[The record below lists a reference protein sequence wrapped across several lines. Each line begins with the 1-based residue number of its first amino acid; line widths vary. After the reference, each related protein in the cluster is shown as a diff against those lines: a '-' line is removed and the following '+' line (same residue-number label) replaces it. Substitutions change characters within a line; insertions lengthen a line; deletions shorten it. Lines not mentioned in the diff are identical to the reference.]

1 MTWLIREYQHN
12 DLEGVMRLWES
23 VAGGEEQLTV
33 FSMAECVGALNSREP
48 AVVATSG
55 GRIIGACL
63 ATVAGDRAWVMRI
76 GRLPEFRGRRMTS
89 ALLTEI
95 ERLSVER
102 GARRMAYV
110 LPEEEQF
117 SEGLVTAGYSRK
129 PAVAY
134 FEKVEGLGPGEASML
149 EELGG
154 RVLPSGLWDRIS
166 GMEREK
172 GVIENR
178 VVLPLAHPERAAAH
192 GVLPPHAIVLF
203 GPPGTGKTTFA
214 RGIASRLAWPFVE
227 VFPSRLAVA
236 EGGLANALREVF
248 AKIHDLERVV
258 VFLDE
263 VEEIA
268 PQRGDI
274 PTTAAHGVTNELLK
288 LIPTFRERQTRLL
301 VAATNSVR
309 SLDSAF
315 LRPGRFDYLIP
326 VGPPD
331 ANARRALWTRFIQRT
346 ARTDVDLDRLVD
358 MTDGFTPADIEYA
371 ARIAAQSSFEREVVA
386 GQVDAEPGASTA
398 DYLSALAGI
407 RPTVTRAIQ
416 RDFDEDIEAFA
427 RV

>member
-1 MTWLIREYQHN
+1 MPWLIREYQHN
-12 DLEGVMRLWES
+12 DLEGVMRLWEALA
-23 VAGGEEQLTV
+23 VGEQPSV
-33 FSMAECVGALNSREP
+33 FSLAECVGALNGREP
-48 AVVATSG
+48 AVVATSD
-55 GRIIGACL
+55 GRVVGACL
-63 ATVAGDRAWVMRI
+63 ATLAGDRAWVMRI
-76 GRLPEFRGRRMTS
+76 GRLPEFRGVQMTS
-89 ALLTEI
+89 GLLTEI
-95 ERLSVER
+95 ERLCVDR

-117 SEGLVTAGYSRK
+117 SQGLVNAGYERK

-134 FEKVEGLGPGEASML
+134 FEKLEGLGPGEASVL
-149 EELGG
+149 EMLGG
-154 RVLPSGLWDRIS
+154 RVLPTGLWDRIS

-172 GVIENR
+172 GIIDNR

-214 RGIASRLAWPFVE
+214 RGIASRLGWPFVE
-227 VFPSRLAVA
+227 VFPSRLAGS

-248 AKIHDLERVV
+248 HQINQLERVV

-268 PQRGDI
+268 PQRGEN

-288 LIPTFRERQTRLL
+288 LIPAFRERQTRLL

-331 ANARRALWTRFIQRT
+331 ESARQALWDRLISRT
-346 ARTDVDLDRLVD
+346 ERDDVDLDQLVARSR
-358 MTDGFTPADIEYA
+358 GFTPADVEYA
-371 ARIAAQSSFEREVVA
+371 ARIAAQASFEREVLS
-386 GQVDAEPGASTA
+386 GHETETPGADTE
-398 DYLSALAGI
+398 DYLRAIAGI

>member
-1 MTWLIREYQHN
+1 
-12 DLEGVMRLWES
+12 
-23 VAGGEEQLTV
+23 
-33 FSMAECVGALNSREP
+33 
-48 AVVATSG
+48 
-55 GRIIGACL
+55 
-63 ATVAGDRAWVMRI
+63 
-76 GRLPEFRGRRMTS
+76 MTS

-95 ERLSVER
+95 ERLCVDR

-110 LPEEEQF
+110 LPDEEQF
-117 SEGLVTAGYSRK
+117 SEGLVNAGYQRK

-134 FEKVEGLGPGEASML
+134 FEKLEGLGPGEASVL

-154 RVLPSGLWDRIS
+154 RVLPSGLWERIS

-172 GVIENR
+172 GIIENR

-214 RGIASRLAWPFVE
+214 RGIASRLGWPFVE
-227 VFPSRLAVA
+227 VFPSRLASA

-248 AKIHDLERVV
+248 ARINELERVV

-268 PQRGDI
+268 PQRGDN
-274 PTTAAHGVTNELLK
+274 PTAAAHGVTNELLK
-288 LIPTFRERQTRLL
+288 LIPAFREHQTRLL

-331 ANARRALWTRFIQRT
+331 AHARRALWSRFV
-346 ARTDVDLDRLVD
+346 ARSGREDVDIDGLVERT
-358 MTDGFTPADIEYA
+358 MGFTPADIEHA
-371 ARIAAQSSFEREVVA
+371 ARISAQLSFEREVVS
-386 GQVDAEPGASTA
+386 GVSDAQPGASTQ
-398 DYLSALAGI
+398 DYLAALLDI
-407 RPTVTRAIQ
+407 RPTVTRAMQ
-416 RDFDEDIEAFA
+416 RDFDEDIETFA
-427 RV
+427 RS

>member
-1 MTWLIREYQHN
+1 MTWIIREYQHN
-12 DLEGVMRLWES
+12 DLEGVMRLWDVVGS
-23 VAGGEEQLTV
+23 GEHPGV
-33 FSMAECVGALNSREP
+33 FSIAECVGALNARQP
-48 AVVATSG
+48 AVVATSE
-55 GRIIGACL
+55 GRIVGACA
-63 ATVAGDRAWVMRI
+63 ATIAADRAWVMRI
-76 GRLPEFRGRRMTS
+76 GRLPELRGEQMTS
-89 ALLTEI
+89 ALLTEL
-95 ERLSVER
+95 ERLCVER

-110 LPEEEQF
+110 LPDEEQF
-117 SEGLVTAGYSRK
+117 SQGLMTAGYERK

-134 FEKVEGLGPGEASML
+134 FEKLEGLGPGEASVL

-172 GVIENR
+172 GIIENR

-214 RGIASRLAWPFVE
+214 RGIASRLGWPFVE
-227 VFPSRLAVA
+227 VFPSRLAGV

-248 AKIHDLERVV
+248 ASINELERVV

-268 PQRGDI
+268 PQRGDN
-274 PTTAAHGVTNELLK
+274 PTTATHGVTNELLK
-288 LIPTFRERQTRLL
+288 LIPAFREHQTRLL

-331 ANARRALWTRFIQRT
+331 ENARRALWTRFVARSG
-346 ARTDVDLDRLVD
+346 RTDVDLDGLVAR
-358 MTDGFTPADIEYA
+358 TVGFTPADIEHA
-371 ARIAAQSSFEREVVA
+371 ARIAAQLAFEREVVA
-386 GQVDAEPGASTA
+386 GVADPEPGASTQ
-398 DYLSALAGI
+398 DYLTALLDI
-407 RPTVTRAIQ
+407 RPTVTRAMQ
-416 RDFDEDIEAFA
+416 RDFDEDIEVFG
-427 RV
+427 RS